1 MAADADVKYKLEDIL
16 NKQKA
21 PPQILDLVHVKI
33 DTEEEY
39 KNVIEKI
46 PDYKI
51 KPERVSLIWKACNN
65 LILLTLTLISK
76 KFYKTIFYVRTG
88 WNSRKLSFDN
98 F

>member
-51 KPERVSLIWKACNN
+51 KPERVSLIWKAYNN
-65 LILLTLTLISK
+65 LILLTILFFRKRSK
-76 KFYKTIFYVRTG
+76 KILKNG
-88 WNSRKLSFDN
+88 KEL
-98 F
+98 